1 MVLAEITERII
12 RSVFGG
18 KAKNETQVDY
28 AYIESK
34 VPKWR
39 QQAISVVFNGSREQ
53 AANEFIPPQWLQSF
67 TIAVPA
73 SENGAGNLNAY
84 ITIDC
89 PAPIRLNIKG
99 DGFNFVGDATA
110 SIGFI
115 HVQSPSYASDLT
127 KRGDLNKDT
136 IGYVVVGDKMRLYGN
151 KQLESVDFDAVL
163 SEPLDDPD
171 FNIDTDDYPVSED
184 VISVMERIA
193 AAELAVE
200 MGQPEDLVK
209 DGVDTKDR
217 RANKLSI
224 Q

>member
-39 QQAISVVFNGSREQ
+39 QQAISVVYNGSREM
-53 AANEFIPPQWLQSF
+53 AANEFIPPEWMQSF
-67 TIAVPA
+67 TVDVPA
-73 SENGAGNLNAY
+73 SENGAGNTNAY

-89 PAPIRLNIKG
+89 PSPIRLNIKG
-99 DGFNFVGDATA
+99 DGFIFVGDAEA
-110 SIGFI
+110 SVGFI

-151 KQLESVDFDAVL
+151 KQLEQVSFDAVL
-163 SEPLDDPD
+163 SDPLDDPAFD
-171 FNIDTDDYPVSED
+171 IDNDEYPCSED
-184 VISVMERIA
+184 VIAVMERIA
-193 AAELAVE
+193 ASELAIE
-200 MGQPEDLVK
+200 MGQPEDLIK

-217 RANKLSI
+217 RANKISI